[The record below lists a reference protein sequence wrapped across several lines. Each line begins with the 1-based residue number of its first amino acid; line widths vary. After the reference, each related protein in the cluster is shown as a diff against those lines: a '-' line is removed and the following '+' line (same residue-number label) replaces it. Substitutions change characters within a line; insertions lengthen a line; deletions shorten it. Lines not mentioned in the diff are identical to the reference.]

1 MARVSFAEDDD
12 MIKTFPPDRTD
23 QSFRMSI
30 LPWRSR
36 TDDGSAPQWSDSK
49 YGVSL
54 RFVIYCT
61 AETVSNLG
69 VAAVP

>member
-36 TDDGSAPQWSDSK
+36 SGWPVTDPHRVKALVQTAKAGHIPRELTFCGS
-49 YGVSL
+49 
-54 RFVIYCT
+54 
-61 AETVSNLG
+61 ELG
-69 VAAVP
+69 C